1 MAHNFQTLLDVYLL
15 SITRCNKAINAL
27 GLSRLCYASV
37 TASILACTVFL
48 STFANA
54 QEDGAEGPAFVYIA
68 LDPDIITNYAGDN
81 SQRLGYLRIA
91 VEMMLEDPSD
101 LMEIEHHMPLLR
113 SIAIEVIGTQTEQQV
128 KSLTG
133 RENMRRE
140 ILSKFRDS
148 LIKETQKE
156 IIKDII
162 FTKYLRQGG

>member
-1 MAHNFQTLLDVYLL
+1 MAYNFQTSKDQRSNPATLWYALATKLSLGKICFGIIITCSLLI
-15 SITRCNKAINAL
+15 SAL
-27 GLSRLCYASV
+27 
-37 TASILACTVFL
+37 
-48 STFANA
+48 ANA
-54 QEDGAEGPAFVYIA
+54 QEDESEGPSFVYIA

-91 VEMMLEDPSD
+91 VEMMLENPSD

-148 LIKETQKE
+148 LIKETNKE

>member
-1 MAHNFQTLLDVYLL
+1 MAYHFPTSRNQQSFIAKLCSVFTNTLRRGKLFGAILISVGLL
-15 SITRCNKAINAL
+15 ISTNAH
-27 GLSRLCYASV
+27 
-37 TASILACTVFL
+37 
-48 STFANA
+48 A
-54 QEDGAEGPAFVYIA
+54 QEESSESPSYVYIA
-68 LDPDIITNYAGDN
+68 LDPEIITNYAGDN

-91 VEMMLEDPSD
+91 VEMMLENPND
-101 LMEIEHHMPLLR
+101 LMDIEHHMPLLR

-148 LIKETQKE
+148 LIKETNKE
-156 IIKDII
+156 IIRDII

>member
-1 MAHNFQTLLDVYLL
+1 MANNFHTLQELQSNSASLCCAIANKLSLGKICFGIIITCSLLL
-15 SITRCNKAINAL
+15 STL
-27 GLSRLCYASV
+27 
-37 TASILACTVFL
+37 
-48 STFANA
+48 ANA
-54 QEDGAEGPAFVYIA
+54 QEDGSEGPSFVYIA

-91 VEMMLEDPSD
+91 VEMMLENPSD

-148 LIKETQKE
+148 LIKETNKE
-156 IIKDII
+156 IIRDII